1 MDEKDFAS
9 AELHQEILQRD
20 LNAVML
26 KAGLDLN
33 TLAKQGCICCDV
45 GAGAEILA
53 LNHYQP
59 RILIA
64 SEPSDY
70 HSGRGEIETSLAKIK
85 TIAPIELI
93 RGEPTMALKLCAQQ
107 QRKVGLVTWL
117 NIFPE
122 KYGRESFVNFFTLAR
137 PLLTDG
143 GVAVASVDWIDPNY
157 WGGQEN

>member
-26 KAGLDLN
+26 KAGLDLS

-117 NIFPE
+117 N
-122 KYGRESFVNFFTLAR
+122 FFTLAR

>member
-1 MDEKDFAS
+1 
-9 AELHQEILQRD
+9 
-20 LNAVML
+20 ML

-85 TIAPIELI
+85 TIVPIELI

-117 NIFPE
+117 
-122 KYGRESFVNFFTLAR
+122 NFFTLAR

>member
-26 KAGLDLN
+26 KAGLDLS

-85 TIAPIELI
+85 TIVPIELI

-117 NIFPE
+117 
-122 KYGRESFVNFFTLAR
+122 NFFTLAR

>member
-117 NIFPE
+117 N
-122 KYGRESFVNFFTLAR
+122 FFTLAR

>member
-85 TIAPIELI
+85 TIVPIELI

-117 NIFPE
+117 
-122 KYGRESFVNFFTLAR
+122 NFFTLAR